1 MTESA
6 SSKVLRAVLFILVP
20 AAYLS
25 IGLWRPASSYGP
37 TGRVEVSPLCAV
49 LMSAVFIVCLCS
61 WSRYRIV
68 ASLGFIACLL
78 WLAAVLLPVL

>member
-1 MTESA
+1 MTESFP
-6 SSKVLRAVLFILVP
+6 SRVLRAALFVLVP

-25 IGLWRPASSYGP
+25 MPFWRSASSYGP
-37 TGRVEVSPLCAV
+37 TGRVGVSPFCAV
-49 LMSAVFIVCLCS
+49 LMAAVFLVCLCS

-78 WLAAVLLPVL
+78 WLAVLLLPVL